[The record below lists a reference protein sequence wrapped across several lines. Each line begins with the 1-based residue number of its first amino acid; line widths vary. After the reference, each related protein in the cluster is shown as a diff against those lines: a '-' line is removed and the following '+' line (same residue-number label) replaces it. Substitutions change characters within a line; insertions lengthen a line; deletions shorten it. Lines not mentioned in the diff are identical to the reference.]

1 MRFQAACAFVVLA
14 SLAAFGA
21 APEPARLDVDA
32 MLRTHF
38 RFSAAQI
45 AEVRQGRPVA
55 IGLPGS
61 LDREIVI
68 VGAIRIAA
76 PAERLLTVFRDIERF
91 ESASGFLVTRRISD
105 PPRLEDFDDLTLPAE
120 DVSALRKCKRGDC
133 AVKLGERGFALLSQ
147 VDWRAADAEA
157 QVQRFARRLALEAVM
172 GYRAGGNAAQPV
184 MVDHDPPRQV
194 AAEFVEMVKGTAWL
208 GATMPGVAEYLL
220 RYPHAAR
227 PAALDEF
234 FYWSLVEFGLKKV
247 LRINHVVMLPLRDGG
262 AARWALVNRQI
273 YASHYFQN
281 AMELRLLMDDP
292 ASAGRAHYLLVM
304 NVARPDGVTG
314 IFGPLVRYK
323 VRSGSRDAMRKTLI
337 GTKQRCEAPR

>member
-1 MRFQAACAFVVLA
+1 MIALSLGAACGLLA
-14 SLAAFGA
+14 LLGA
-21 APEPARLDVDA
+21 TASEPARLDADE

-38 RFSAAQI
+38 RFSPSQI

-55 IGLPGS
+55 ISLPGS

-68 VGAIRIAA
+68 VGAIRIEA
-76 PAERLLTVFRDIERF
+76 PAERLLEVFRDIERL
-91 ESASGFLVTRRISD
+91 ESGSGFLVTRRISN
-105 PPRLEDFDDLTLPAE
+105 PPRLEDFKDLTLPAE
-120 DVSALRKCKRGDC
+120 DVAALRKCRPGDC
-133 AVKLGERGFALLSQ
+133 KVKLGERGFALLSQ
-147 VDWRAADAEA
+147 VDWRASDAEA
-157 QVQRFARRLALEAVM
+157 QVQRFARRLALETVM
-172 GYRAGGNAAQPV
+172 GYRAGGNAAQPA

-208 GATMPGVAEYLL
+208 GAAMPGVPEYLL
-220 RYPHAAR
+220 RYPQAPR
-227 PAALDEF
+227 TAALEEF

-247 LRINHVVMLPLRDGG
+247 LRLNHVVMHPLRDNG

-281 AMELRLLMDDP
+281 AMELRLLVDDP
-292 ASAGRAHYLLVM
+292 ASGGRAHYLLVM

-323 VRSGSRDAMRKTLI
+323 IRSGSRDAMRKTLI